1 MLTTCSWSS
10 WEFASS
16 AVMERMCP
24 GGTTILATWLFD
36 QCFFSSNLV
45 HIQHNIYQILISS
58 CFYIHYF
65 CVKLFWLIKWDL
77 LKEPLK
83 EEAVRYF
90 SVYIC
95 IMLVLGPLS
104 TLQVYA
110 FSAHL
115 CIQML
120 ICSDVQTLEE
130 LSLSVLSRLEEVVK
144 EQRRWREIAE
154 AHIQLLRDFA
164 FQEWLCSQN
173 LEHFYQT

>member
-1 MLTTCSWSS
+1 M
-10 WEFASS
+10 
-16 AVMERMCP
+16 
-24 GGTTILATWLFD
+24 G
-36 QCFFSSNLV
+36 
-45 HIQHNIYQILISS
+45 
-58 CFYIHYF
+58 
-65 CVKLFWLIKWDL
+65 
-77 LKEPLK
+77 
-83 EEAVRYF
+83 YF

-110 FSAHL
+110 FSAHF
-115 CIQML
+115 CIQIL
-120 ICSDVQTLEE
+120 IRSDVQTLEE